1 MICENCGTKNDI
13 SSKFCESCGSALKA
27 PVQPVQA
34 KEKKPLSKQTKM
46 VIGGLVVAVIAVI
59 GIFLFLSSMF
69 TPEKEATKY
78 FEAVM
83 NRDFDKLYSYV
94 DVKKSSLTTK
104 KVFKEIMDEQEDD
117 DNYKKLM
124 NYKVTK
130 TENSLDGLS
139 IEVTISYV
147 LEGSSSSSEKTITL
161 AKDKKK
167 KFLFFDNWK
176 IQNSTLECI
185 ENTKLEVLAGSKVEI
200 AGVELKKSNLNTQ
213 ESTSEYD
220 VYNLPAMFKTEYPVE
235 VEFPYGFEIE
245 TSFTPSSYYATKRID
260 VDEDALSAESKQ
272 VIINAIKKNLTT
284 IYNAAIANK
293 EFSAIKSDFEY
304 TGSDL
309 SDLESEYTSFK
320 TSLNNRTRKL
330 TKITFDDVEIRSLST
345 DDGMLEVNFRANCDY
360 EVKYKSGD
368 TDKTSSSDSY
378 MYSYMTFDYNN
389 TYQLVDIDNF
399 KYYFY

>member
-1 MICENCGTKNDI
+1 
-13 SSKFCESCGSALKA
+13 
-27 PVQPVQA
+27 
-34 KEKKPLSKQTKM
+34 M

-69 TPEKEATKY
+69 TPEKEAIKY

-139 IEVTISYV
+139 TEVTISYV

-200 AGVELKKSNLNTQ
+200 AGVELKKSDLNTQ
-213 ESTSEYD
+213 ESTSEND

-260 VDEDALSAESKQ
+260 VDEDTLSAESKQ

-293 EFSAIKSDFEY
+293 EFSAIKSEFEY

-345 DDGMLEVNFRANCDY
+345 DDGMLEVYFKANCDY